1 MCGEKCEKSGKNPPF
16 GVRTNAEVTGFNGK
30 VTAAAVKWDWG
41 VAKITGRYYRVTSLG
56 RY

>member
-1 MCGEKCEKSGKNPPF
+1 MCGEKCEKSRKNPPF
-16 GVRTNAEVTGFNGK
+16 GDRKNAEVTGFNGK